1 MGMTAQRT
9 LTVRGI
15 ADLLRRAGSD
25 TLVRSSVFMM
35 ATTVVTAGLGY
46 VFWAFAAHAFT
57 KQEVGI
63 GSAVISLCSTV
74 ALLTYLGSSA
84 MLIERLPANE
94 HSSAW
99 TAVLMRICLAT
110 AGVTVTVMV
119 AIVPVLRVFGQYR
132 PFFGT
137 VLSALLA
144 VAGAAAWTVVNLFGA
159 TFIAARRAGGLL
171 SMQTL
176 ISAVKILLIFPFAVA
191 GMDTAGLVGAWAAS
205 AMVGVCIGAIWLIP
219 QMELGQRLG
228 HDPRRRTD
236 GALERRPRLRG
247 RSRQR
252 PQHRRPSAPPSKAS
266 IRRMLGQH
274 LTSVGGA
281 LTPLLLPVLVVLRL
295 GATSNAYFYITWMVG
310 GVFFMVSPSVA
321 SALFAEAVREGSD
334 LRSVTMRAMR
344 VISVLLA
351 PAMAALIIGGR
362 LVLGLF
368 GASYATAGYGLL
380 ILLAASA
387 LPDAVSNIA
396 VAVFRVTDHLGYSTM
411 LNLGILTA
419 TLAAAWVLMPSLGI
433 AGAGVAWLGVQVIGA
448 FVSLPA
454 YVWIIRLPAPSRIGR
469 QLHGV
474 PGSDRTAASPTVHSD
489 AVPGW
494 PRSSE
499 VA

>member
-1 MGMTAQRT
+1 MPGRRSNLVDLCNYPQIRYVVWAMGMTAQRT

-176 ISAVKILLIFPFAVA
+176 ISAVKILLTSHSRLPEWIQRAWWELGLQAPWSACVLEPYGSFRRWSLASVLVMIRAGERMGHSRGVRVFVA
-191 GMDTAGLVGAWAAS
+191 GRAS
-205 AMVGVCIGAIWLIP
+205 APSIAGRPLP
-219 QMELGQRLG
+219 QAR
-228 HDPRRRTD
+228 
-236 GALERRPRLRG
+236 
-247 RSRQR
+247 
-252 PQHRRPSAPPSKAS
+252 PPSGGCLAS
-266 IRRMLGQH
+266 
-274 LTSVGGA
+274 T
-281 LTPLLLPVLVVLRL
+281 
-295 GATSNAYFYITWMVG
+295 
-310 GVFFMVSPSVA
+310 
-321 SALFAEAVREGSD
+321 
-334 LRSVTMRAMR
+334 
-344 VISVLLA
+344 
-351 PAMAALIIGGR
+351 
-362 LVLGLF
+362 
-368 GASYATAGYGLL
+368 
-380 ILLAASA
+380 
-387 LPDAVSNIA
+387 
-396 VAVFRVTDHLGYSTM
+396 
-411 LNLGILTA
+411 
-419 TLAAAWVLMPSLGI
+419 
-433 AGAGVAWLGVQVIGA
+433 
-448 FVSLPA
+448 
-454 YVWIIRLPAPSRIGR
+454 
-469 QLHGV
+469 
-474 PGSDRTAASPTVHSD
+474 
-489 AVPGW
+489 
-494 PRSSE
+494 
-499 VA
+499 